1 MTTVEGLLQ
10 EFYQPS
16 TSNARKREIETNLL
30 AFKSQ
35 PEAWQ
40 LCLRV
45 ATTSDINENQFLWFF
60 STSTLEHT
68 ITRRW
73 TQLTST
79 DKTLL
84 REALWNSY
92 AQLGSTP
99 NAAKRQ
105 RDTLAQL
112 IALVGKR
119 EFPEQDPNYMQHCME
134 LTKTRFQLGI
144 NLLRITSEEVVSN
157 RGDLTT
163 EWKQYFYSWW
173 VNTSRMTATSKSYV
187 LTLSSLHLL
196 LYLNVFYICIS
207 YQKSL
212 LWFVLVTLLIL
223 SINVLAFLEQI
234 LFFYLKPLF
243 YHMRP
248 IYMQLYARYECYP

>member
-1 MTTVEGLLQ
+1 MRHHLSPKQHAASMTSVEVLLN
-10 EFYQPS
+10 EFYQPT

-45 ATTSDINENQFLWFF
+45 ATASNSFTENQFLWFF

-73 TQLTST
+73 TQLTPADRT
-79 DKTLL
+79 ML

-92 AQLGSTP
+92 AQLVVMSG
-99 NAAKRQ
+99 ARRH

-112 IALVGKR
+112 IALLGKR

-134 LTKTRFQLGI
+134 LTKTRFALGI
-144 NLLRITSEEVVSN
+144 NLLRVTSEEVVSN

-163 EWKQYFYSWW
+163 EWKQYFHSW
-173 VNTSRMTATSKSYV
+173 
-187 LTLSSLHLL
+187 
-196 LYLNVFYICIS
+196 
-207 YQKSL
+207 
-212 LWFVLVTLLIL
+212 
-223 SINVLAFLEQI
+223 
-234 LFFYLKPLF
+234 
-243 YHMRP
+243 
-248 IYMQLYARYECYP
+248 

>member
-1 MTTVEGLLQ
+1 MQHAASLTTVEGLLQ

-45 ATTSDINENQFLWFF
+45 ATSSDTTENQFLWFF

-84 REALWNSY
+84 RETLWNSY
-92 AQLGSTP
+92 AQLGATP
-99 NAAKRQ
+99 NVAKRH

-112 IALVGKR
+112 IALLGKR

-144 NLLRITSEEVVSN
+144 NLLKITSEEVVSN

-173 VNTSRMTATSKSYV
+173 VNRAKRLKSYV
-187 LTLSSLHLL
+187 
-196 LYLNVFYICIS
+196 F
-207 YQKSL
+207 
-212 LWFVLVTLLIL
+212 
-223 SINVLAFLEQI
+223 
-234 LFFYLKPLF
+234 
-243 YHMRP
+243 
-248 IYMQLYARYECYP
+248 